1 MWTINKINKINKMI
15 KFEYRKLWNRVS
27 LVAVIVMCII
37 STLHTLIYLNMNGQ
51 WRAIRTDGEIVS
63 GLSAYRALKDASKD
77 IEGTADDTYLQK
89 LKEQYENS
97 ADKQYLDEH
106 RGFLGTGG
114 MTKYMYPNY
123 FINYAYYSYYM
134 SNGNDKMGLAYDFL
148 DSAESF
154 YQKYREAVK
163 EQIMYENQY
172 AGLTKFTDSQIE
184 ALDQKIAEIDTPVN
198 IAYCQGISNFM
209 NWYDI
214 EYPLFFIVYAFALS
228 CVYAKDSPSGI
239 NELTLSSAE
248 GRKKNFRARWI
259 AGNLFAVSTYLLF
272 VSVLLIEHG
281 AVATFGGFGASAQ
294 TYWFNCIFNISI
306 GAGMIFKIVGGL
318 FGTLVSANF
327 TMLLSCLF
335 RNSKI
340 AAVFSILMAGTLI
353 KLSDTYS
360 QIKLLYPNQF
370 SSDAVVHSFFF
381 LGKIIVPYMIVVLLL
396 AAAYIGISAYLL
408 GKKYKKY
415 FIN

>member
-1 MWTINKINKINKMI
+1 MWTMV

-37 STLHTLIYLNMNGQ
+37 STFHTFVYLNMNGQ
-51 WRAIRTDGEIVS
+51 WRAISTEGEIVS
-63 GLSAYRALKDASKD
+63 GLSAYRVLKDASKD
-77 IEGTADDTYLQK
+77 IEGVADDTYLQK
-89 LKEQYENS
+89 LKKQYENS
-97 ADKQYLDEH
+97 VDKQYLDEH

-148 DSAESF
+148 DSAEKF

-163 EQIMYENQY
+163 EQILYENQY
-172 AGLTKFTDSQIE
+172 AGLMKFTDSQIE
-184 ALDQKIAEIDTPVN
+184 ALDQKITEMDTPVH

-214 EYPLFFIVYAFALS
+214 EYPLFFVVYAFALS

-239 NELTLSSAE
+239 NELTLSSAK
-248 GRKKNFRARWI
+248 GRKKDFRARWT
-259 AGNLFAVSTYLLF
+259 AGNLFAASTYLLF

-281 AVATFGGFGASAQ
+281 AVGTFGGFGASAQ

-306 GAGMIFKIVGGL
+306 GAGMMFKIVGGL
-318 FGTLVSANF
+318 CGTLVFANF

-340 AAVFSILMAGTLI
+340 AAVFSTVMAGTLV
-353 KLSDTYS
+353 KLSDTYC

-370 SSDAVVHSFFF
+370 SSDAAVHSFFF
-381 LGKIIVPYMIVVLLL
+381 LGRIIVPYMIVVLFL
-396 AAAYIGISAYLL
+396 AVAYIGIFTYLL
-408 GKKYKKY
+408 GRKDKKY